1 MKRLWKRL
9 TRRKVQTVDEYCSQV
24 DMICERYDQSLK
36 RLLEKC

>member
-9 TRRKVQTVDEYCSQV
+9 TRGKVQTVEEYCSQV
-24 DMICERYDQSLK
+24 NTICERYDQSLK